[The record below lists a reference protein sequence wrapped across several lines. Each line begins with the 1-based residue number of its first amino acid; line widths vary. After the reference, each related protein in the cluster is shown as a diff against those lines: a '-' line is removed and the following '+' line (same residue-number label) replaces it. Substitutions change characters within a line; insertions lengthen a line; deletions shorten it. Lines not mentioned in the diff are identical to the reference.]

1 MLPEYL
7 LDTNILSD
15 LIRNPQGIVAD
26 QIRQKGEGCIC
37 TSIIVAAEL
46 RFGAEKSGSDKLLER
61 VELILS
67 ALEVLPLEM
76 PADHYY
82 GKLRWALQQQ
92 GTPIGPN
99 DLLIASQALVSELVL
114 VTANLRE
121 FKRVPGLKVENWL
134 AH

>member
-15 LIRNPQGIVAD
+15 LIRNPQGIIAD
-26 QIRQKGEGCIC
+26 QIRQKGEARVC
-37 TSIIVAAEL
+37 TSIVVAAEL

-76 PADHYY
+76 PADHCY

-99 DLLIASQALVSELVL
+99 DLLIASQALASELVL